1 MTAGTTHKL
10 GPKARARTNKTKV
23 IPFRGTAAEK
33 AELEELAAAD
43 GMTLSDYIRT
53 ALRLKA
59 VRRRRR
65 PQAVELLEAA
75 RAVTGIGRN
84 LNQLTKNA
92 HERREYPPQEI
103 IDGWSEQL
111 EDLRPQLEMLQ
122 AYALGEELPE
132 TTSSEGEISGTGRV
146 AD

>member
-1 MTAGTTHKL
+1 MANTRHNL
-10 GPKARARTNKTKV
+10 GPKERARSNKTKV
-23 IPFRGTAAEK
+23 IPFRGTSAEK
-33 AELEELAAAD
+33 AKLEELAAAD

-53 ALRLKA
+53 ALRLKS
-59 VRRRRR
+59 VRRRKR
-65 PQAVELLEAA
+65 PQQVELLEAA

-122 AYALGEELPE
+122 AYALGEDLSEMA
-132 TTSSEGEISGTGRV
+132 SSDGQISDTGRV